1 VNIPCGLGE
10 TIKSRVERTH
20 PKKSLHRFNA
30 KSIPKLA
37 KSLCSFWKQEIQL
50 HFLFLVLVCFGITV
64 FNYEILQQNP
74 YDWTKSNRQRDSG
87 TFEKTK
93 RFIEIYFRAG
103 NEKLKPPP
111 YHEKQ
116 ATHFLSCVG
125 YCRVLWVAT
134 KSEWYQQRK
143 ENQYI
148 TPWCRF

>member
-1 VNIPCGLGE
+1 M
-10 TIKSRVERTH
+10 ERTH

-50 HFLFLVLVCFGITV
+50 HFLFLVLVCFGIIV

-103 NEKLKPPP
+103 NEKLKTPP